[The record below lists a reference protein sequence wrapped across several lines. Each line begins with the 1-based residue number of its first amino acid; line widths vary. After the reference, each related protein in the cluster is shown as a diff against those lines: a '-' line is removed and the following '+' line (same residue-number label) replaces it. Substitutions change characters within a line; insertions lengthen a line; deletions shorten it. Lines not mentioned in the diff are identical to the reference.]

1 LSIVTNLVLSAPA
14 SAMNS
19 QSYAEQSLSRTS
31 SSTAA
36 ESTFNSNVSVPHQ
49 GSIVCA
55 SPGIELTPPTND
67 LLPEI
72 RDKVDPRL
80 LRPANN

>member
-1 LSIVTNLVLSAPA
+1 
-14 SAMNS
+14 
-19 QSYAEQSLSRTS
+19 
-31 SSTAA
+31 
-36 ESTFNSNVSVPHQ
+36 VPHQ